1 MRAALALHSS
11 RAGGTM
17 KKFPRKEV
25 LDKQFAVVAEE
36 LEKEKLEGVQG
47 GSGFGSA
54 ASTLM
59 RSSIVYGVGLPI
71 LNQFRRWL
79 GGGSNQGGSTPQ

>member
-1 MRAALALHSS
+1 
-11 RAGGTM
+11 M

-36 LEKEKLEGVQG
+36 LEQEKLEAVQG
-47 GSGFGSA
+47 GNGVGSLA
-54 ASTLM
+54 NTLM
-59 RSSIVYGVGLPI
+59 RGSIVYGVGLPI
-71 LNQFRRWL
+71 ANQIRRWL

>member
-1 MRAALALHSS
+1 
-11 RAGGTM
+11 M

-36 LEKEKLEGVQG
+36 LEQEKLEGVQG
-47 GSGFGSA
+47 GSTLSSI
-54 ASTLM
+54 ASTLA

-71 LNQFRRWL
+71 ANQIRRWF
-79 GGGSNQGGSTPQ
+79 GGGGNAQ

>member
-1 MRAALALHSS
+1 
-11 RAGGTM
+11 M

-36 LEKEKLEGVQG
+36 LEQEKLEGVQG
-47 GSGFGSA
+47 GSGYGNI

-59 RSSIVYGVGLPI
+59 RSSIVYGVGLPV
-71 LNQFRRWL
+71 LNQVRRWL
-79 GGGSNQGGSTPQ
+79 GGGNNGQ

>member
-1 MRAALALHSS
+1 
-11 RAGGTM
+11 M

-36 LEKEKLEGVQG
+36 LEQEKLEGVQG
-47 GSGFGSA
+47 GSGFGTA
-54 ASTLM
+54 ASALM

-71 LNQFRRWL
+71 ANQIRRWF
-79 GGGSNQGGSTPQ
+79 GGGSGQGGSNPPPAQ